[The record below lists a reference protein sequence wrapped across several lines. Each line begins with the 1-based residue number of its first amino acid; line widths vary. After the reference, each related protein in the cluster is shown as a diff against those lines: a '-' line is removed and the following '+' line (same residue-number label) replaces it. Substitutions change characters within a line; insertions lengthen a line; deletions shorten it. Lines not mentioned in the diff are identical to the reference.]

1 MRVGIFFYA
10 LWCLVVIGLFGVAG
24 IYAYSP
30 FADGGRTGRPS
41 GYYGPTHK

>member
-1 MRVGIFFYA
+1 MRLGTFFYA
-10 LWCLVVIGLFGVAG
+10 IWCLGVIALFGLGG